1 MYQSRAGHQSLK
13 RVSVGLLLGSM
24 LGGAGCGYV
33 RLLRPSVLKQLNPR
47 VVALVNELPAVDDP
61 NEDIVARLF
70 PHGGLSHAKLGS
82 DGVFRDRIRG
92 PKNEYI
98 WEPSVIVM
106 DHGGDLELEFSNE
119 DQNFHIAFL
128 PSVGERQVL
137 ELAVHTA
144 GRARIHL
151 DQPGLYWFGCPVANH
166 AGRGMLGLVMVKGN
180 VPPEA
185 RLDRPRQ
192 RRP

>member
-1 MYQSRAGHQSLK
+1 VTARRTCT
-13 RVSVGLLLGSM
+13 RVGTPLLAAIAITA
-24 LGGAGCGYV
+24 AGCGYV

-61 NEDIVARLF
+61 NEAIVARLF
-70 PHGGLSHAKLGS
+70 PHGGLSHADLGS
-82 DGVFRDRIRG
+82 DGVFRDQIRV

-98 WEPSVIVM
+98 WQPAVIVM
-106 DHGGDLELEFSNE
+106 ERGGELELEFSND
-119 DQNFHIAFL
+119 DQNLHIAFL

-137 ELAVHTA
+137 ELPVRSA
-144 GRARIHL
+144 GRARIRL

-166 AGRGMLGLVMVKGN
+166 AGRGMLGLVMVKGA

-185 RLDRPRQ
+185 RLDRPPQ
-192 RRP
+192 RKP